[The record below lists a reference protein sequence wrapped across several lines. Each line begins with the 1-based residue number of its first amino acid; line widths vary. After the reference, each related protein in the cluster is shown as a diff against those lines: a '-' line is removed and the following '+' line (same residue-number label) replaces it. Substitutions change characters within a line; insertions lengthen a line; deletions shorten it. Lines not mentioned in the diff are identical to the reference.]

1 MHWALTPP
9 PLLGDIPVRRY
20 LGVLILDEESKGW
33 QALFHHLEGRV
44 RFLVLAEVGDGPG
57 HVPRSS
63 SLGRYLQSG
72 GRQIIAKCTGL
83 AGRRL
88 TEAL

>member
-20 LGVLILDEESKGW
+20 LGVLILDEESEGG
-33 QALFHHLEGRV
+33 QALFHHLERRV

-63 SLGRYLQSG
+63 SLG
-72 GRQIIAKCTGL
+72 GRIRTDLKFNRSNDQRI
-83 AGRRL
+83 
-88 TEAL
+88 